1 MSESRP
7 RLRWVEPPRLPG
19 VAELLL
25 RLDLATDDAVLMAD
39 AARDDA
45 ARLGDLVGQGAAG
58 TRAALVAEADR
69 WADLAD
75 RLGARRHVDEP
86 VAAASNW

>member
-25 RLDLATDDAVLMAD
+25 RLDLATDDAVLLACTW
-39 AARDDA
+39 A
-45 ARLGDLVGQGAAG
+45 AAG
-58 TRAALVAEADR
+58 AKPACCTRSDCALGQPAVR
-69 WADLAD
+69 S
-75 RLGARRHVDEP
+75 RRGPIAHHTRPSRRPHLETP
-86 VAAASNW
+86 